1 MRFGPAGYPP
11 GSKSPKDAMD
21 TIVSLGL
28 DALEVEFVRGVR
40 VSEES
45 ARANGR
51 LAAERDIRLSC
62 HAPYFISF
70 NSDKQE
76 TRDKS
81 VQYVVDTARAAH
93 WLGAYIIVI
102 HAASYGK
109 SPKTATDSVVDASRP
124 WASTVSGGRWT
135 RSPRSWTRWSS
146 PLRCWT
152 WPTPT
157 PATAAA

>member
-51 LAAERDIRLSC
+51 LAAERDIRRC
-62 HAPYFISF
+62 APGIS
-70 NSDKQE
+70 
-76 TRDKS
+76 
-81 VQYVVDTARAAH
+81 
-93 WLGAYIIVI
+93 
-102 HAASYGK
+102 
-109 SPKTATDSVVDASRP
+109 P
-124 WASTVSGGRWT
+124 
-135 RSPRSWTRWSS
+135 
-146 PLRCWT
+146 
-152 WPTPT
+152 
-157 PATAAA
+157 